1 MLQDILEYNKKFVEE
16 KKYEQ
21 YAADK
26 YPSPPLS
33 ALRTATLRSSRT
45 PEALSPTR
53 SEA

>member
-26 YPSPPLS
+26 YPSKKL
-33 ALRTATLRSSRT
+33 AILTCMD
-45 PEALSPTR
+45 TR
-53 SEA
+53 LI

>member
-16 KKYEQ
+16 KKYE
-21 YAADK
+21 
-26 YPSPPLS
+26 